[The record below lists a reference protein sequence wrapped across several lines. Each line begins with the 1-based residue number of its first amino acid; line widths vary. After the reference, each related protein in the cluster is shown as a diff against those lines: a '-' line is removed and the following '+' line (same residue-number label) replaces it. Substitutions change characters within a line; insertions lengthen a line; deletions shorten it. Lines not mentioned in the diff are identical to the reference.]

1 MVKPVTSWL
10 TKNYGL
16 NFFVQINLWP
26 EFTGFVTGY
35 GLGSWF
41 DDFWKSWLLY
51 RLPVCRFFHLL
62 VIVPVTGHPRTGR
75 SLDDSKAAMYTC
87 LVTSIFREGGPKS
100 LSMQKPLFWPD
111 FDEEV

>member
-16 NFFVQINLWP
+16 IFFVQINLWP

-51 RLPVCRFFHLL
+51 RLPVILVLVVLYWWEQNTYLVMNLHVVPKIIITGCHL
-62 VIVPVTGHPRTGR
+62 TG
-75 SLDDSKAAMYTC
+75 L
-87 LVTSIFREGGPKS
+87 GP
-100 LSMQKPLFWPD
+100 
-111 FDEEV
+111 

>member
-75 SLDDSKAAMYTC
+75 SLIDTNLLISVNNQNKVNS
-87 LVTSIFREGGPKS
+87 LNVTAKLI
-100 LSMQKPLFWPD
+100 
-111 FDEEV
+111 VC